1 MGIEKPEA
9 FSFDDGLAEQR
20 ALIFTMV
27 KPILAALI
35 HLEFPLMTKGK
46 GKQTPK
52 WSGRCWRML
61 WFCWTM

>member
-20 ALIFTMV
+20 ALLFTIA

-35 HLEFPLMTKGK
+35 NLKFSLMTKGK
-46 GKQTPK
+46 GK
-52 WSGRCWRML
+52 
-61 WFCWTM
+61 